1 MPTLNPEEPN
11 NTLMG
16 FVDLF
21 VRRKTEGSAPLHPE
35 QDSVGEQHGAAAAEI
50 PAMSRPRQFQ
60 GWLKVRE
67 RVGLR
72 LRILLG
78 AVPVLLILAVWNWL
92 TWGTA
97 ESRVIS
103 PLILPSPLEVVN
115 SFHSLWFNAELSRS
129 IVASFSRVLVGFAIG
144 LAAAFPLS
152 LLMGSFSKA
161 RVAFEPTTLFLSYL
175 PIPALVPLTM
185 SLFGIGETQ
194 KAMFLALAF
203 FIYLLPLFVKAV
215 EEVDN
220 VYLQTAY
227 TMGAGRWKL
236 ITKVL
241 LPVSLPQIIH
251 AMRLGFGVGW
261 TYIILAEMVAADRG
275 LGQIIIIAQRRGPR
289 EHIYLVLVVIVLI
302 AYLTDKLWE
311 QLHKS
316 LFPYLRAR

>member
-1 MPTLNPEEPN
+1 
-11 NTLMG
+11 MG
-16 FVDLF
+16 FLDLF
-21 VRRKTEGSAPLHPE
+21 FHRREEAPIVPSDKPQGPQGQGAPKTADVPK
-35 QDSVGEQHGAAAAEI
+35 V
-50 PAMSRPRQFQ
+50 SRRQFQ

-67 RVGLR
+67 PVDLR

-78 AVPVLLILAVWNWL
+78 AVPVLLILAVWTWL
-92 TWGTA
+92 TWGEA
-97 ESRVIS
+97 EARIIS
-103 PLILPSPLEVVN
+103 PLILPSPLEVVR
-115 SFHSLWFNAELSRS
+115 SFHSLWFDAELSRS
-129 IVASFSRVLVGFAIG
+129 VVASFSRVVVGFAIG
-144 LAAAFPLS
+144 LLVAFPLS
-152 LLMGSFSKA
+152 LFMGSFSKA
-161 RVAFEPTTLFLSYL
+161 KAAFEPTTVFLSYL

-203 FIYLLPLFVKAV
+203 LIYLLPLFVKAV

-241 LPVSLPQIIH
+241 LPVALPQIVH

-311 QLHKS
+311 RLHHS

>member
-1 MPTLNPEEPN
+1 
-11 NTLMG
+11 MG
-16 FVDLF
+16 IVDLF
-21 VRRKTEGSAPLHPE
+21 FHRKREKAPAIQPE
-35 QDSVGEQHGAAAAEI
+35 KSPGPQKSGPAPAAAPPKSA
-50 PAMSRPRQFQ
+50 RRQFQ

-67 RVGLR
+67 QVGLR

-78 AVPVLLILAVWNWL
+78 AVPVLAIMAVWTWL
-92 TWGTA
+92 TWGEA
-97 ESRVIS
+97 EARVIS
-103 PLILPSPLEVVN
+103 PLILPSPLEVVS
-115 SFHSLWFNAELSRS
+115 SFRSLWFDAELSRS
-129 IVASFSRVLVGFAIG
+129 IVASFSRVVVGFAIG
-144 LAAAFPLS
+144 LLVAFPLS
-152 LLMGSFSKA
+152 LFMGSFSKA
-161 RVAFEPTTLFLSYL
+161 RAAFEPTTVFLSYL

-203 FIYLLPLFVKAV
+203 VIYLLPLFVKAV

-227 TMGAGRWKL
+227 TMGANRWKL
-236 ITKVL
+236 IAKVL
-241 LPVSLPQIIH
+241 LPVALPQIVH

-311 QLHKS
+311 RLHHA

>member
-1 MPTLNPEEPN
+1 
-11 NTLMG
+11 
-16 FVDLF
+16 
-21 VRRKTEGSAPLHPE
+21 
-35 QDSVGEQHGAAAAEI
+35 
-50 PAMSRPRQFQ
+50 
-60 GWLKVRE
+60 
-67 RVGLR
+67 
-72 LRILLG
+72 
-78 AVPVLLILAVWNWL
+78 
-92 TWGTA
+92 
-97 ESRVIS
+97 
-103 PLILPSPLEVVN
+103 
-115 SFHSLWFNAELSRS
+115 
-129 IVASFSRVLVGFAIG
+129 
-144 LAAAFPLS
+144 
-152 LLMGSFSKA
+152 MGSFSKVRA
-161 RVAFEPTTLFLSYL
+161 AFEPTTVFLSYL

-203 FIYLLPLFVKAV
+203 IIYLLPLFVKAV

-241 LPVSLPQIIH
+241 LPVALPQIIH

-311 QLHKS
+311 RLHHG

>member
-1 MPTLNPEEPN
+1 
-11 NTLMG
+11 MG
-16 FVDLF
+16 FLDLF
-21 VRRKTEGSAPLHPE
+21 LQRKEGEKE
-35 QDSVGEQHGAAAAEI
+35 QPQSGEIEPGR
-50 PAMSRPRQFQ
+50 PADASPTGQSQSGSMARP
-60 GWLKVRE
+60 GWLKIRE
-67 RVGLR
+67 RIDLR
-72 LRILLG
+72 LRIVLG
-78 AVPVLLILAVWNWL
+78 VIPILIVLGLWFFL

-97 ESRVIS
+97 ESRAIS
-103 PLILPSPLEVVN
+103 PLILPSPLEVVR
-115 SFHSLWFNAELSRS
+115 SFPSLWFNAELSRS
-129 IVASFSRVLVGFAIG
+129 IVASFGRVVVGFAIG
-144 LAAAFPLS
+144 LALAFPLS
-152 LLMGSFSKA
+152 MLMGSFTKIKA
-161 RVAFEPTTLFLSYL
+161 AFEPTSVFLSYL

-185 SLFGIGETQ
+185 SIFGIGETQ

-227 TMGAGRWKL
+227 TLGASRWEA

-241 LPVSLPQIIH
+241 LPMALPQIVH

-311 QLHKS
+311 ELHRS
-316 LFPYLRAR
+316 LFPYLRAK